1 MILKL
6 PKIARQAL
14 AVLLVFLVLGA
25 LGLAISPIF
34 AHVAELS
41 SHIEQ
46 ERNLLSRLSS
56 VAATQPAAADADAG
70 KIPDR
75 EAYAGLFLQGESEG
89 IRLASLQSR
98 LSEIFAANGV
108 KLRSARN
115 LPAKERDDLHL
126 LGVQLQFAA
135 PVERLQA
142 ILLAIEEQKPLLLI
156 ESLQVTPLAATSEEE
171 RGNLETRVDVFG
183 VGSARKSG

>member
-6 PKIARQAL
+6 PKVARQAL

-56 VAATQPAAADADAG
+56 VAATQPAAADAG

>member
-56 VAATQPAAADADAG
+56 VAATQPAATDAG